1 MQAHMLLGEEDLLLW
16 SAAFTLPPTL
26 LFEMTAFKAVIIVAT
41 IDVEMLL
48 DVCIIGISEIT
59 LPNGMI
65 PNVRIQIRTIL
76 VLFLSD
82 LLKKLISGL
91 CKYLCVF
98 HEF

>member
-1 MQAHMLLGEEDLLLW
+1 MIW
-16 SAAFTLPPTL
+16 NAAFTLTLTL
-26 LFEMTAFKAVIIVAT
+26 LFEMTAFKAVNGVAT

-76 VLFLSD
+76 VPFLLD
-82 LLKKLISGL
+82 LLKKHISGL